1 VWAPV
6 AAAGI
11 GAVAAFGAAA
21 LTQRSNNKTQAQR
34 WEQERGNRDQQWQRE
49 DRLRWAQERQQAY
62 ARFVGAL
69 YAWDDALT
77 LATAARRFAPELPA
91 REPDWEEIAS
101 ARREAREQQ
110 SMVQFLAPKE
120 IRDLAGNAVLRR
132 EILAADLSAEGGS
145 ARVNPDWTK
154 VRESLRSLLIAMRD
168 NLGLETL
175 VTDADSVEASDK

>member
-1 VWAPV
+1 LP
-6 AAAGI
+6 
-11 GAVAAFGAAA
+11 
-21 LTQRSNNKTQAQR
+21 RSFRHASQT
-34 WEQERGNRDQQWQRE
+34 G
-49 DRLRWAQERQQAY
+49 
-62 ARFVGAL
+62 
-69 YAWDDALT
+69 
-77 LATAARRFAPELPA
+77 RRS
-91 REPDWEEIAS
+91 S

-120 IRDLAGNAVLRR
+120 IRDLGGNAVLRR

>member
-101 ARREAREQQ
+101 ARREA
-110 SMVQFLAPKE
+110 PKE